1 MIFKLIITARLESNQ
16 LVSPS
21 GMLFVLYVIQGALNL
36 SYSLVCELRDHTGRV
51 LATTELRRTWGGDKP
66 SRRTKKDANGRLGQR
81 ANILSTPHV
90 DKNLPPSS
98 HGHPPSLRSDK
109 PRSHARPIE
118 VEASSPAPATPYPL
132 DILSSPR
139 VGPESK
145 IHVGA
150 PASETRARA
159 GRPAVP
165 PPICP
170 PEVTVLEEADTLA
183 QSDADA
189 VVEVPILV
197 KPPVAI
203 GSASPQS
210 RRSPAPSPESQGRS
224 VSRSALGPR
233 IIAPPLSESFIET
246 VPPRSDFFG
255 VWREEGR
262 AGDEVRL
269 VGAGFNR
276 ETEYFAKFGAV
287 RPIQAFYQA
296 SNTLTCIVPC
306 SDTIGIVAVSI
317 VSRHGST
324 VLCEQQQKFQYLSDK
339 RFTVSVQNTASLVR
353 VFADSSFPD
362 CDA

>member
-1 MIFKLIITARLESNQ
+1 MIFTLITTARLESNQ

-21 GMLFVLYVIQGALNL
+21 GMLFVLYVIRGALNM

-51 LATTELRRTWGGDKP
+51 LATTELRRIWGGDKP

-81 ANILSTPHV
+81 VNILSTPHI
-90 DKNLPPSS
+90 DNNIPPSS

-109 PRSHARPIE
+109 PRSHVRPIE
-118 VEASSPAPATPYPL
+118 VEASSPAPATPYLL

-139 VGPESK
+139 VGPESRS
-145 IHVGA
+145 HVGA
-150 PASETRARA
+150 PASGTRTRA

-170 PEVTVLEEADTLA
+170 PEVTVLEEADALA

-189 VVEVPILV
+189 IVEVPIPV

-210 RRSPAPSPESQGRS
+210 RRSPAPSPESQGHS

-246 VPPRSDFFG
+246 VPPRPDFFG

-306 SDTIGIVAVSI
+306 SDATGIVAVSI

-339 RFTVSVQNTASLVR
+339 RFTVSVQTLPAQFDYLLTLL
-353 VFADSSFPD
+353 FPD
-362 CDA
+362 YDA